1 MIPLSVLREY
11 VPKLKDEDLKELGPV
26 EYDQSK
32 VPEVSKN
39 HAENVRRKVYLP
51 DMTESFA
58 RGVEYAGLIASE
70 AINKASNA
78 DLLSKDTQNRFDDQ
92 IAGTTN
98 SDEVISARRPFGAEE
113 SFPTIGSR
121 MDSTDNKTGRV
132 NVRDF
137 GATGDGQSDDTDAI
151 INAIN
156 FAIETAKE
164 LFFPNGD
171 YVWTRPIKVTKHIR
185 MVGESRDSTKL
196 SYEPIVDSVENGFES
211 RAFNGR
217 NFTFEMVNFTVKTT
231 STLAESVWFTGRS
244 SDGNTLEWGN
254 RVLIRNV
261 QFNDYPKY
269 ALTVVSPYE
278 VDIDRITAE
287 VPKGVQVQ
295 GDRVPRNNST
305 GILFTGKY
313 EDLNTMGNVVKVTNS
328 YFTHN
333 KFGVELVNIQRANIA
348 AVFEHNWLGAY
359 MHTVDTEIYNTS
371 DIDFSGSWFEDT
383 AGGHPEAYLMDCYI
397 DETTGIFDTTRERA
411 TNIKVGNAYVHPVKP
426 IGLPVSRGYVSRGR
440 IFSQDDATNHYLFR
454 QWDSLED
461 VDATSVPHDGVVT
474 QIGGNDNYFRGKIK
488 TAGGLIT
495 QPFGTPLRSEV
506 NGKYEY
512 LDYFRKNFESKL
524 NQTEQ
529 VVVHKRNSLHFPNEI
544 PSGKVVTRIFKITAY
559 LVMQEYNVSVLQS
572 VYGSIGPNSVDAQTI
587 LASNPNDMLR
597 KKDVNNPE
605 DNNNLGIRVSENDDY
620 LLIWFSGVGLRG
632 VQYMIESTYYIHD
645 GTYGF

>member
-1 MIPLSVLREY
+1 MDWNNINRDRDTSG
-11 VPKLKDEDLKELGPV
+11 LGPI

-32 VPEVSKN
+32 VPALIRK
-39 HAENVRRKVYLP
+39 HADNVRTKTYGQEVR
-51 DMTESFA
+51 EAQA
-58 RGVEYAGLIASE
+58 RNAEYAGLIASE

-98 SDEVISARRPFGAEE
+98 SDEVIDARRPFGAEE
-113 SFPTIGSR
+113 SFTTIGSR

-164 LFFPNGD
+164 LFFPNGN

-185 MVGESRDSTKL
+185 MVGENRYSTKL
-196 SYEPIVDSVENGFES
+196 SYEPIEDSVENGFES

-217 NFTFEMVNFTVKTT
+217 NFTFEMVNFTVNTT
-231 STLAESVWFTGRS
+231 SNLTESLWFSGKS
-244 SDGNTLEWGN
+244 SDGSKLEWGN

-261 QFNDYPKY
+261 EFNDYPNY

-278 VDIDRITAE
+278 VDIDHITAE
-287 VPKGVQVQ
+287 VAKGVQVQ
-295 GDRVPRNNST
+295 GDRVPRNNSA
-305 GILFTGKY
+305 GILFTGNY

-333 KFGVELVNIQRANIA
+333 KFGIELVNIQRANIS

-359 MHTVDTEIYNTS
+359 MHTVGTTVFNTS

-397 DETTGIFDTTRERA
+397 DETTGVYDTTREIA

-440 IFSQDDATNHYLFR
+440 VFSQDDATNNYLFR

-461 VDATSVPHDGVVT
+461 IDPASVPHDGVVT

-495 QPFGTPLRSEV
+495 QPYGTSLRSNV
-506 NGKYEY
+506 DGKYEY
-512 LDYFRKNFESKL
+512 LDYFRKNFTDKTNEV
-524 NQTEQ
+524 EQ
-529 VVVHKRNSLHFPNEI
+529 IVHHKINALHFPTNL
-544 PSGKVVTRIFKITAY
+544 PSDKNITRIYKVTAM
-559 LVMQEYNVSVLQS
+559 LVMQDYNVSTLQV
-572 VYGSIGPNSVDAQTI
+572 VYGSAGRLNSVDGKTI
-587 LASNPNDMLR
+587 LASNPGDMLR
-597 KKDVNNPE
+597 KSAASVG
-605 DNNNLGIRVSENDDY
+605 DNNNLGLRVSENADY
-620 LLIWFSGVGLRG
+620 LLLWFAGVGLRG
-632 VQYMIESTYYIHD
+632 VQYSVESTYYIHD
-645 GTYGF
+645 GTNGF